1 MLEILRRIMQK
12 FADIYEPLESMRMMV
27 HEVRD
32 AINSDLCAV
41 YILDSANKQYVL
53 LASKGF
59 KSGVDGKL
67 TINQHEGLVGW
78 VGERGEPIN
87 LDDAAANAHFK
98 YFPETGEE
106 IYKSFMGVPII
117 HQRQLLGVIVVQ
129 QKNKRKFD
137 ESEEAFL
144 VTVAAQLGG
153 VIAHVKL
160 KETLEKLRVS
170 KQKNKTYASKF
181 VRGLSNSSGIVLGQA
196 VLAYIPAD
204 LNSVPDRKITDI
216 SQEINLFK
224 QALSSTT
231 AEIKKLEKNL
241 ATQLPPEELLLFDA
255 YIHILNDSTLSN
267 DIIAEISA
275 GQWAQGAVRKVIKR
289 HIGLFEHIDD
299 LYIRERAADLK
310 DLGQRILSNLQKK
323 DIEHKKIPEQAILVG
338 KELTAA
344 ALAEI
349 PSHKLVGIV
358 SIEGTPNSHIAI
370 VAKAL
375 GIPIVMGAKNLV
387 LDDIDGKELILD
399 AYNAY
404 VYIEPEKNIRKE
416 LLKSIEEDKKFY
428 SGFESIKNEKAV
440 SLDGLEIKLLVNTGM
455 ISDFFSANDYNGCDG
470 IGLYRTEVPFM
481 IRDRFPSEHEQ
492 KLLYKKA
499 LENFYPKTVIMR
511 TLDIGGDKNLPY
523 FPFEENN
530 PFLGWRGIRVTLDH
544 PEIFLVQIR
553 AMLSASHKLGNLCIM
568 LPMVTNLN
576 ELLEAKKLISQA
588 HHELKDEGIEVDI
601 PRIGIMVEVPAV
613 AYNLESF
620 AKHVDFIS
628 VGTNDLIQ
636 YLLAVDRNNVRVA
649 GLYDIFHPAII
660 KTLYHIAKTAKQANI
675 SASVCGEI
683 ASDPLAVILLI
694 AMGFESLSMNYNNI
708 AKIKWLIRSIKLSE
722 TKQLLSKIVEMSCS
736 IEIKESLIKMLEQ
749 AGLSSLIRGNVKTD
763 LFDGS
768 AN

>member
-41 YILDSANKQYVL
+41 YILDLVNKQYVL
-53 LASKGF
+53 LASEGF

-160 KETLEKLRVS
+160 KETLDKLRVS
-170 KQKNKTYASKF
+170 KQKNKTPISNF

-204 LNSVPDRKITDI
+204 LNSVPDRKITNI
-216 SQEINLFK
+216 SQEISLFK

-310 DLGQRILSNLQKK
+310 DLGQRVLSNLQKK

-375 GIPIVMGAKNLV
+375 DIPIIMGAKNLV
-387 LDDIDGKELILD
+387 LDDIEGKELILD

-404 VYIEPEKNIRKE
+404 IYIEPEKNIRKE

-428 SGFESIKNEKAV
+428 SGFENIKNEKAT
-440 SLDGLEIKLLVNTGM
+440 SLDGLEISLLVNTGM
-455 ISDFFSANDYNGCDG
+455 ISDFFSVNNYSGCDG

-499 LENFYPKTVIMR
+499 LENCYPKAVVMR

-553 AMLSASHKLGNLCIM
+553 AMLSASYKLGNLCIM

-576 ELLEAKKLISQA
+576 ELLEAKKLIFQA

-620 AKHVDFIS
+620 VKHIDFIS

-649 GLYDIFHPAII
+649 GLYDSFHPAVI

-694 AMGFESLSMNYNNI
+694 AMGYESLSMNYNNI

-722 TKQLLSKIVEMSCS
+722 AKQLLNQIVEMSCS
-736 IEIKESLIKMLEQ
+736 LEIKESLIKMLER